1 MSAELLTCPF
11 CGQMK
16 VFDGESAEKADH
28 ELMAKLAC
36 DCDRAKKFQT
46 RYNKAQWLVSNIHAL
61 FGEECKE
68 MNPVWDPIPD
78 ECMKEIVRLAE
89 AVAFEKIESA
99 AVVFQDGTKVKITYT
114 SVERNRSYKSK
125 LG

>member
-1 MSAELLTCPF
+1 
-11 CGQMK
+11 
-16 VFDGESAEKADH
+16 
-28 ELMAKLAC
+28 
-36 DCDRAKKFQT
+36 
-46 RYNKAQWLVSNIHAL
+46 
-61 FGEECKE
+61 

-114 SVERNRSYKSK
+114 SVERYRSYKSK